1 MKLDP
6 NKKCHQIKKTLKKSM
21 KTHKNLTLFFSFEKH
36 TMNKSKIS
44 TSLVKFTANFFLV
57 KQNGKQRNLVGL
69 KNREE

>member
-1 MKLDP
+1 
-6 NKKCHQIKKTLKKSM
+6 M

-44 TSLVKFTANFFLV
+44 TSLVKFTVNFFLV